1 MFTVEMLTTLDVPAV
16 IDPKAIYVLV
26 KNRNFCLPL
35 WGLCRNI
42 AITFGTEK
50 LECKIF
56 EDILIR
62 FDRIHRHPDG
72 RTDGQTCTA

>member
-1 MFTVEMLTTLDVPAV
+1 
-16 IDPKAIYVLV
+16 LV

-72 RTDGQTCTA
+72 RTDGQTCTAWQHKPRFNAYA